1 MSHARTK
8 PRPSRHR
15 RRACHFEENFTCLC
29 LTSEGATYSP
39 AKDTLAAKV
48 ACLRAACVEIK
59 SSIRLQCARMRPF
72 RREIFCRASRTRREQ
87 SIRPKISQNDFD
99 LTELERFEETKIPL
113 RLKVLKEFSLQP
125 EGDLRERIVET
136 LEQHEERGLA
146 RFLEGAVRVA
156 TAILEM
162 TSANREY
169 AARVF
174 KNTRANHSEIKA
186 FFDCALKGLPFDLAL
201 RTTIRA
207 CPRCTMFFNL
217 IKASVQAH
225 VPAPARLCPEVPS
238 ACDHPS
244 VTTAEGLIVLA
255 NWPPR
260 PI

>member
-1 MSHARTK
+1 VD
-8 PRPSRHR
+8 P
-15 RRACHFEENFTCLC
+15 RACHFEENFTCLC

-39 AKDTLAAKV
+39 AKDKLAAKA
-48 ACLRAACVEIK
+48 ACL
-59 SSIRLQCARMRPF
+59 
-72 RREIFCRASRTRREQ
+72 
-87 SIRPKISQNDFD
+87 
-99 LTELERFEETKIPL
+99 
-113 RLKVLKEFSLQP
+113 LKVLKEFSLQP
-125 EGDLRERIVET
+125 EGDLRERIAET

-146 RFLEGAVRVA
+146 RFLEGAVPVA
-156 TAILEM
+156 KAILDM
-162 TSANREY
+162 TRRDRQY

-217 IKASVQAH
+217 IMASVQAH

-244 VTTAEGLIVLA
+244 VMTAEGLIVLA

-260 PI
+260 PT

>member
-1 MSHARTK
+1 M
-8 PRPSRHR
+8 
-15 RRACHFEENFTCLC
+15 
-29 LTSEGATYSP
+29 
-39 AKDTLAAKV
+39 
-48 ACLRAACVEIK
+48 
-59 SSIRLQCARMRPF
+59 
-72 RREIFCRASRTRREQ
+72 
-87 SIRPKISQNDFD
+87 
-99 LTELERFEETKIPL
+99 
-113 RLKVLKEFSLQP
+113 
-125 EGDLRERIVET
+125 
-136 LEQHEERGLA
+136 
-146 RFLEGAVRVA
+146 RVA
-156 TAILEM
+156 TEILYL

>member
-1 MSHARTK
+1 MCLTPNVMRATKWRRVEAMLCMARCDMPDFNLRT
-8 PRPSRHR
+8 PSR
-15 RRACHFEENFTCLC
+15 
-29 LTSEGATYSP
+29 
-39 AKDTLAAKV
+39 
-48 ACLRAACVEIK
+48 
-59 SSIRLQCARMRPF
+59 
-72 RREIFCRASRTRREQ
+72 
-87 SIRPKISQNDFD
+87 
-99 LTELERFEETKIPL
+99 
-113 RLKVLKEFSLQP
+113 P
-125 EGDLRERIVET
+125 EGDLASRLAET
-136 LEQHEERGLA
+136 LEQHEPAELA